1 MPNLG
6 IAMAMAKWHTVIEL
20 SLFSAKAEK
29 RLSETERDGIIETLA
44 QNPWAGAVI
53 PGTHGVRKY
62 RHGIGGR
69 GKSGGARVIY
79 YFYDE
84 GWPLF
89 LLQFYAKG
97 EKADLTPAE
106 RKTVGKVAQQL
117 KDSMKRERRKDVR

>member
-1 MPNLG
+1 
-6 IAMAMAKWHTVIEL
+6 MAKWHTVIEL

-29 RLSETERDGIIETLA
+29 RLSEAERDDIIDTLA
-44 QNPWAGAVI
+44 RNPWAGAVI
-53 PGTHGVRKY
+53 PGTHGVRKC

-84 GWPLF
+84 GRPLF

-106 RKTVGKVAQQL
+106 RKAMGKLAQQL
-117 KDSMKRERRKDVR
+117 KDGMRRERSRKDVR